1 MRRLAITRR
10 PASSNL
16 AMILPVRFR
25 RVASGLMMERVRS
38 TAMGAPEVKAA
49 GLCNGFARRTS
60 AVIRP
65 PQMLAI
71 DNIVVRIA
79 GREILSGATAN
90 LPAGRRIGLVGRN
103 GAGKTTLFKVILG
116 TLHQDDGNISWPS
129 AWRVGAVAQEAPG
142 TDVSLI
148 DTVLEA
154 DQERTRLLAEAE
166 HESDGHRL
174 GDIYHRLDAIDA
186 YTAPARAAEIL
197 AGLGFSAEDQ
207 LRPCREFSGGWRMRV
222 ALAAILFSAPDL
234 LLLDEPTNYL
244 DLEGVLW
251 LENFIQK
258 YRGTILIVSHDRDLL
273 NTACEFILHLERGK
287 LKLYTGGYDTF
298 TATRAAGRAQDMAFA
313 KKQEAARAHMQKFV
327 DRFKASAAKARQ
339 AQSRVKM
346 LAKMAMVEVPPDEHV
361 APIHI
366 PEATA
371 ASPPLITMDRASV
384 GYEPGKPIL
393 TGLSFRFDPE
403 DRVALLGK
411 NGNGKSTMAK
421 LLAGKLAAMAGEFT
435 PARKLVVGYFA
446 QHQAEELDTSVT
458 PILTLQRLRPKLTLE
473 QVRGQLGG
481 FGFTQDKQQTLV
493 GQLSGGERAR
503 LMLALA
509 TLDKPNLLILD
520 EPTNHLDIDARGELL
535 SALNDFDGAVVL
547 VSHDRRLIEATADR
561 LLLVANG
568 EVRPFDGDLDDY
580 RRYLLSGDAAPARE
594 PEAKA
599 AKDTARRDGA
609 EKRRQLKPLK
619 DKLEAAEH
627 QIAELNIEIAK
638 CDKSLADPLLFA
650 KDPARG
656 KAVSKKRA
664 DAIKKLE
671 TLEAR
676 WLKIQEEYELAMA
689 EA

>member
-1 MRRLAITRR
+1 MHWDCAKGKDRY
-10 PASSNL
+10 
-16 AMILPVRFR
+16 
-25 RVASGLMMERVRS
+25 
-38 TAMGAPEVKAA
+38 KA
-49 GLCNGFARRTS
+49 
-60 AVIRP
+60 
-65 PQMLAI
+65 PQMLVI
-71 DNIVVRIA
+71 DNITVRIA

-103 GAGKTTLFKVILG
+103 GAGKSTLFKVILG
-116 TLHQDDGNISWPS
+116 QLHQDDGEISVPS

-142 TDVSLI
+142 TDTSLL
-148 DTVLEA
+148 DTVLQA
-154 DQERTRLLAEAE
+154 DPERLALLAEAE
-166 HESDGHRL
+166 HETDGHRL
-174 GDIYHRLDAIDA
+174 GDIYHRLEAIDA
-186 YTAPARAAEIL
+186 YTAPSRAAEIL

-273 NTACEFILHLERGK
+273 DTACEFILHLERGK

-298 TATRAAGRAQDMAFA
+298 VETRAATRANDMAFA
-313 KKQEAARAHMQKFV
+313 KKQEAARAHMQAFV
-327 DRFKASAAKARQ
+327 DRFKAKASKARQ
-339 AQSRVKM
+339 AQSRMKM
-346 LAKMAMVEVPPDEHV
+346 LAKMAMAEVPPDEHV
-361 APIHI
+361 APINI
-366 PEATA
+366 PTATP

-421 LLAGKLAAMAGEFT
+421 LLAGKLAAMSGEFT

-473 QVRGQLGG
+473 QVRTQLGG
-481 FGFTQDKQQTLV
+481 FGFAQDKQQTLV
-493 GQLSGGERAR
+493 GKLSGGERAR

-520 EPTNHLDIDARGELL
+520 EPTNHLDIDARNELL
-535 SALNDFDGAVVL
+535 TALNDFDGAVIL

-561 LLLVANG
+561 LLLVSDG
-568 EVRPFDGDLDDY
+568 HVTPFEGDLDDY
-580 RRYLLSGDAAPARE
+580 RKFLLTGDNAPTRRAE
-594 PEAKA
+594 NKA
-599 AKDTARRDGA
+599 ADIKPAKDVARRSNA
-609 EKRRQLKPLK
+609 EKRQTLKPLK
-619 DKLEAAEH
+619 DKVIAAEH
-627 QIAELNIEIAK
+627 QIAALNAEIAK
-638 CDKSLADPLLFA
+638 LDKSLSDPLLFNR
-650 KDPARG
+650 DPA
-656 KAVSKKRA
+656 KAASVSKKRA
-664 DAIKKLE
+664 EAARKLE
-671 TLEAR
+671 AAEKTWLAASEA
-676 WLKIQEEYELAMA
+676 YENANA
-689 EA
+689 

>member
-1 MRRLAITRR
+1 
-10 PASSNL
+10 
-16 AMILPVRFR
+16 
-25 RVASGLMMERVRS
+25 
-38 TAMGAPEVKAA
+38 
-49 GLCNGFARRTS
+49 
-60 AVIRP
+60 
-65 PQMLAI
+65 MLAI
-71 DNIVVRIA
+71 DNITVRIA

-103 GAGKTTLFKVILG
+103 GAGKSTLFKVILG
-116 TLHQDDGNISWPS
+116 QLHQDDGDISWPS

-142 TDVSLI
+142 TDTSLV

-154 DQERTRLLAEAE
+154 DTERLALLAEAE
-166 HESDGHRL
+166 HETDGHRL
-174 GDIYHRLDAIDA
+174 GDIYHRLEAIDA
-186 YTAPARAAEIL
+186 YTAPSRAAEIL

-298 TATRAAGRAQDMAFA
+298 MATRAAARANDMAFA
-313 KKQEAARAHMQKFV
+313 KKQDAARAHMQKFV

-339 AQSRVKM
+339 AQSRMKM
-346 LAKMAMVEVPPDEHV
+346 LAKMAAVEVPPDEYV
-361 APIHI
+361 APINI
-366 PEATA
+366 PQATA

-421 LLAGKLAAMAGEFT
+421 LLAGKLQAMGGEFT
-435 PARKLVVGYFA
+435 PARKLVIGYFA
-446 QHQAEELDTSVT
+446 QHQAEELDTSIT
-458 PILTLQRLRPKLTLE
+458 PIQTLQHLRPRLTLE
-473 QVRGQLGG
+473 QVRNQLGG
-481 FGFTQDKQQTLV
+481 FGFAQDKQQTQV
-493 GQLSGGERAR
+493 GKLSGGERAR

-520 EPTNHLDIDARGELL
+520 EPTNHLDIDARNELL
-535 SALNDFDGAVVL
+535 TALNDFDGAVIL

-561 LLLVANG
+561 LLLVSDG
-568 EVRPFDGDLDDY
+568 HVTPFEGDLDDY
-580 RRYLLSGDAAPARE
+580 RRFLLNGDNVPSRRVDE
-594 PEAKA
+594 PEVKA
-599 AKDTARRDGA
+599 TKEVVRRSNA
-609 EKRRQLKPLK
+609 EKRQSLKPLK
-619 DKLEAAEH
+619 DKVTAAEH
-627 QIAELNIEIAK
+627 QIADLTAEIAK
-638 CDKSLADPLLFA
+638 LDKSLSDPLLFS
-650 KDPARG
+650 KDPG
-656 KAVSKKRA
+656 KAAAVSKKRA
-664 DAIKKLE
+664 DAVRKLAVAE
-671 TLEAR
+671 KAWLAATEA
-676 WLKIQEEYELAMA
+676 YESSDI
-689 EA
+689 

>member
-1 MRRLAITRR
+1 
-10 PASSNL
+10 
-16 AMILPVRFR
+16 
-25 RVASGLMMERVRS
+25 
-38 TAMGAPEVKAA
+38 
-49 GLCNGFARRTS
+49 
-60 AVIRP
+60 
-65 PQMLAI
+65 MLAI
-71 DNIVVRIA
+71 DNITVRIA

-103 GAGKTTLFKVILG
+103 GAGKSTLFNVILG
-116 TLHQDDGNISWPS
+116 RLHQDDGEISVPS
-129 AWRVGAVAQEAPG
+129 SWRVGAVAQEAPG
-142 TDVSLI
+142 TDVSLL

-154 DQERTRLLAEAE
+154 DPERLRLLAEAE
-166 HESDGHRL
+166 HETDGHRL
-174 GDIYHRLDAIDA
+174 GEIYHRLEAIDA
-186 YTAPARAAEIL
+186 YTAPSRAAEIL
-197 AGLGFSAEDQ
+197 AGLGFSAEEQ

-298 TATRAAGRAQDMAFA
+298 VATRAAARANDMAFA

-361 APIHI
+361 APIRI
-366 PEATA
+366 PDATS

-384 GYEPGKPIL
+384 GYESGKPIL

-421 LLAGKLAAMAGEFT
+421 LLAGKLQAMSGDFT

-446 QHQAEELDTSVT
+446 QHQAEELDTGIT

-473 QVRGQLGG
+473 QVRTQLGG
-481 FGFTQDKQQTLV
+481 FGFSADKQQTAV
-493 GQLSGGERAR
+493 GKLSGGERAR

-520 EPTNHLDIDARGELL
+520 EPTNHLDIDARNELL
-535 SALNDFDGAVVL
+535 TALNDFDGAVIL

-561 LLLVANG
+561 LLLVSNG
-568 EVRPFDGDLDDY
+568 HVTPFEGDLDDY
-580 RRYLLSGDAAPARE
+580 RRFLLSGDNTPTQRGLAQR
-594 PEAKA
+594 EAKPVPEV
-599 AKDTARRDGA
+599 KVSKEEARRSAA
-609 EKRRQLKPLK
+609 EKRQTLKPLK
-619 DKLEAAEH
+619 DKVDAAES
-627 QIAELNIEIAK
+627 QIASLTSELNK
-638 CDKSLADPLLFA
+638 LDKALSDPLIFTQ
-650 KDPARG
+650 DPA
-656 KAVSKKRA
+656 KAASVSKKRA
-664 DAIKKLE
+664 EAARKLAAAE
-671 TLEAR
+671 KAWLAASEA
-676 WLKIQEEYELAMA
+676 YEIAND
-689 EA
+689 